1 MSKSQ
6 RCIVLPRTERIQI
19 WPKLL
24 PVRFEHFRPHSDSG
38 STAPEWLG
46 LPRDGGKLPDRDP
59 PKRQN
64 RKKSF
69 KPPFLC
75 SCANQVYILCSPPPM
90 SRKRCPA
97 QVFVLIASLSKFWRR
112 READQEGVTCSH
124 RQCLRAGLCHYRE
137 LPSTQNSNAL
147 WPLTRMDRVPTG
159 LSEQTQDNKVHSRE
173 TDFIVLVFPDYQNDE
188 LISSFD
194 ERAAFV
200 HQRDRVSW
208 RQKAVSFLIIH

>member
-1 MSKSQ
+1 MAQ
-6 RCIVLPRTERIQI
+6 LLPSDWDFQGTVVNFLTGIPPKDKTERRV
-19 WPKLL
+19 LNHL
-24 PVRFEHFRPHSDSG
+24 F
-38 STAPEWLG
+38 
-46 LPRDGGKLPDRDP
+46 
-59 PKRQN
+59 
-64 RKKSF
+64 
-69 KPPFLC
+69 
-75 SCANQVYILCSPPPM
+75 CAAVQTKFTFFVAPPM

-173 TDFIVLVFPDYQNDE
+173 TDFIVLVFPDYQNDQ